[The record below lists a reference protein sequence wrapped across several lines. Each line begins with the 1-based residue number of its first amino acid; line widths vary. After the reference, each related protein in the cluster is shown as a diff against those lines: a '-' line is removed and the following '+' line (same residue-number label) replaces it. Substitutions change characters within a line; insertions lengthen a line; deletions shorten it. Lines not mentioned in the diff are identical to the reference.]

1 MELTR
6 PVGSLQLVATI
17 DQEDGLLLG
26 NPQVLDDHD
35 HDHDDDHHDVDHPLL
50 MYEVPF
56 FRQLASL
63 QSPSQS

>member
-1 MELTR
+1 MAILQGLSNCYIDLKRLGYLTFIR
-6 PVGSLQLVATI
+6 LSKIRLNSP
-17 DQEDGLLLG
+17 
-26 NPQVLDDHD
+26 NHD
-35 HDHDDDHHDVDHPLL
+35 HDHDHDVDHPLL

>member
-1 MELTR
+1 MEVELTR

-17 DQEDGLLLG
+17 GQEDGLLLG

-35 HDHDDDHHDVDHPLL
+35 HDDDHDVDHPLL
-50 MYEVPF
+50 MSEVPS